1 MAIKTKMQSL
11 LPRREQYKK
20 VITLMSHGYS
30 NPTAWPDGLLTVYP
44 WDSEMDAYLLDA
56 SRHDNPTT
64 VLFDLLERCCN
75 LNGGRVDDFVA
86 DEVNVVLLVSRAL
99 ASDNI
104 ITYQSRCPFCGTRR
118 QEKVKVPDELE
129 KVGEKSKDYTGTD
142 LVTLPVSKEAVAITP
157 LLVRHERLLAAR
169 TAEEKAQ
176 INDVEMRTMLAVVT
190 INDTKPDTAG
200 ELARWLRALP
210 PVDIR
215 SLTEQQRILSPHLN
229 TLLPHT
235 CENPICRQEFS
246 HLLTF
251 DQDFFRPAK
260 PTRQRGAVSLPV

>member
-1 MAIKTKMQSL
+1 MAIKSNMQSL
-11 LPRREQYKK
+11 VPRREQYKK
-20 VITLMSHGYS
+20 VITLMSHGFS
-30 NPTAWPDGLLTVYP
+30 NPTAWPDGSLTVYP

-64 VLFDLLERCCN
+64 VLFDLLGRCCN
-75 LNGGRVDDFVA
+75 LNGGKVDEFVA

-99 ASDNI
+99 ASDNT

-118 QEKVKVPDELE
+118 VEKIKVPDELQ

-142 LVTLPVSKEAVAITP
+142 LVTLPQTKEVVAITP
-157 LLVRHERLLAAR
+157 LLVRHERLLASR
-169 TAEEKAQ
+169 PAEEKAQ
-176 INDVEMRTMLAVVT
+176 INDVEMRTMLGIVS
-190 INDTKPDTAG
+190 INDSKPDTAE
-200 ELARWLRALP
+200 ELVRWVRALP
-210 PVDIR
+210 PTDIR
-215 SLTEQQRILSPHLN
+215 LLTEQQKALSPHLN

-235 CENPICRQEFS
+235 CENPVCRQDFS

-260 PTRQRGAVSLPV
+260 PTR